1 MTQNLTHDFCEL
13 SLQPKYAIL
22 RVFEN
27 IYVDEDKTSI
37 IRNSLKSFYRNKPFV
52 MITDRKYD
60 HKIDPA
66 VYKSRS
72 LKNMIALAIVSEHSD
87 GREKATDEQPM
98 FEDSFAFFNN
108 VESAID
114 WAESF
119 FARKS

>member
-27 IYVDEDKTSI
+27 IYVDEDKTSV
-37 IRNSLKSFYRNKPFV
+37 IRDSLKNFYRNKPFV
-52 MITDRKYD
+52 MITDRKYK

-66 VYKSRS
+66 VYKNRS
-72 LKNMIALAIVSEHSD
+72 LKNMIALAVVSQHSD
-87 GREKATDEQPM
+87 GREKASDEQPL
-98 FEDSFAFFNN
+98 FDDSFAFFNN